1 VNESPYPARLGRGLH
16 HETPQAYSRADH
28 PQTQN
33 RRTADRPGQDRCRR
47 LPLHRGDAA
56 DVSPLAPAVRG
67 HAGRGGPSADAA
79 GEGEHPALAEGF
91 SEGVEASGGG
101 GAGEGDAEGSCRGNL
116 LSPERRR
123 RAVFVLQERYRASER
138 LACRVVGQH
147 RSTQRH
153 NGKVVDLEETTLRH
167 RLREIAAGLQSAPH
181 GATHIRWGRRMAY
194 RLLRREGWSVNH
206 KRVQRLWR
214 EEGLQR
220 PTPRKRKRAR
230 PADGSVRRHRAQHPH
245 QVWSMDFQFD
255 ATADGR
261 RLKFL
266 NVIDEHSRLCLAI
279 RVGRR
284 CRAEEV
290 VAVLEELTSLYPAP
304 AFIRSD
310 NGPEFIAQALRN
322 WCEASGTATAY
333 IEPGSPWENGFA
345 ESFNGRFRDVFL
357 NAELFTTAPEAQLL
371 ADRWRWEYNSLRP
384 HSALQGRTPL
394 EAAQQGAAG

>member
-1 VNESPYPARLGRGLH
+1 VNESLQPAKLGRGLD
-16 HETPQAYSRADH
+16 HETHQAHSGADH
-28 PQTQN
+28 PQAQDC
-33 RRTADRPGQDRCRR
+33 RAADRPGKNRRRR
-47 LPLHRGDAA
+47 LPRHRGDAA
-56 DVSPLAPAVRG
+56 DLSPLAPAVRR
-67 HAGRGGPSADAA
+67 HAGRGGQATDPA
-79 GEGEHPALAEGF
+79 GEGERPAQKAAGRSRVGEGNALAAGF
-91 SEGVEASGGG
+91 CEAVGPR
-101 GAGEGDAEGSCRGNL
+101 RGKL

-123 RAVFVLQERYRASER
+123 RAVTVLQERYRASER
-138 LACRVVGQH
+138 FVCRVVGQH

-153 NGKVVDLEETTLRH
+153 GAKVIDLEEAKLRN
-167 RLREIAAGLQSAPH
+167 RLREIASE
-181 GATHIRWGRRMAY
+181 HIRWGRRMAY
-194 RLLRREGWSVNH
+194 RLLRREGWTVNH

-230 PADGSVRRHRAQHPH
+230 PADGSVRRHRAEHPH
-245 QVWSMDFQFD
+245 QVWAMDFQFD

-284 CRAEEV
+284 CKAKDV

-310 NGPEFIAQALRN
+310 NGPEFIAQALRD
-322 WCEASGTATAY
+322 WCEASTTTSTAY

-345 ESFNGRFRDVFL
+345 ESFNGRFRDEFL
-357 NAELFTTAPEAQLL
+357 NTELFTTAPEAQIL
-371 ADRWRWEYNSLRP
+371 AARWRWEYNTLRP
-384 HSALQGRTPL
+384 HSALQGLTPL
-394 EAAQQGAAG
+394 EAAQQGAAA